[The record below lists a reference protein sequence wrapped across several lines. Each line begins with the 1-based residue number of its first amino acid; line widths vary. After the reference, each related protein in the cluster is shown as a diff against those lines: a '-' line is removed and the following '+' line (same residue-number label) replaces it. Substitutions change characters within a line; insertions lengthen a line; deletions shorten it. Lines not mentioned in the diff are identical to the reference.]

1 MVTRYL
7 CIVLVLGQFCLETSA
22 QDPPSSD
29 SGELQTLRD
38 LVADE
43 AGDVGVSSGD
53 QDLRQLLERILILR
67 LRNSLELSDEQLHAL
82 SRRVGTFK
90 ERLTVMKFQRG
101 GAREQLRDC
110 LDEGLGEEQI
120 NVRLMALLRQEK
132 AIAELLNE
140 MIREAAKDLTVSQ
153 TAKLY
158 LFVGDFETFMSDLIE
173 RARHM
178 NRRGGGPLGIAELR
192 NLDADSPEESLV
204 RQLIER
210 EAAGPTGRSTQDSD
224 MVALFDGLLM
234 AQLSRALEL
243 TPEETILLF
252 RRVGRYKDQLHEMK
266 WQVGG
271 ARVSLRQA
279 LDRGATDTEI
289 DNALKE
295 LLLQEEAVAD
305 LVALMVTEA
314 QKDVSLA
321 KSARLYLFV
330 GDFEEYVRRLLEGV
344 NEMRP
349 GSNPH

>member
-1 MVTRYL
+1 MATRYL
-7 CIVLVLGQFCLETSA
+7 CLALILGQFSLQALA
-22 QDPPSSD
+22 QDPSNSD
-29 SGELQTLRD
+29 ELQTFRELME
-38 LVADE
+38 DE
-43 AGDVGVSSGD
+43 AGDAAVSADD

-67 LRNSLELSDEQLHAL
+67 LRKSLELSDEQLHAL

-90 ERLTVMKFQRG
+90 ERLTAMKFQRG

-110 LDEGLGEEQI
+110 LDEGLGDEQI
-120 NVRLMALLRQEK
+120 NVRLDALLRQEK
-132 AIAELLNE
+132 SIAELLHE

-158 LFVGDFETFMSDLIE
+158 LFVGDFETFMTKLIE
-173 RARHM
+173 RARYM
-178 NRRGGGPLGIAELR
+178 NRRGGGSLGISDLP
-192 NLDADSPEESLV
+192 DSDSQEESLV
-204 RQLIER
+204 RQLVQR

-234 AQLSRALEL
+234 AQLSQALEL
-243 TPEETILLF
+243 SPEETILLF

-279 LDRGATDTEI
+279 LDRGAPDTEI
-289 DNALKE
+289 DTALKD
-295 LLLQEEAVAD
+295 LLLQEKAVAD

-344 NEMRP
+344 GETRP
-349 GSNPH
+349 ASNPQ